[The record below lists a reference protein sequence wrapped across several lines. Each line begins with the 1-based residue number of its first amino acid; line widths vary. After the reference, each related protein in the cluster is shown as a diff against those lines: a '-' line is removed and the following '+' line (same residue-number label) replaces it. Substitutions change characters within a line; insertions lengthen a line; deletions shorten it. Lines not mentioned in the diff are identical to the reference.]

1 MDENIHILIQG
12 CQANE
17 REAQGKIYKLFSPQ
31 LFSVCL
37 RYSNNYEDAQD
48 TFQEGFITIL
58 NKIHQYRFQG
68 SFEGWMR
75 KIMVNTCIEKH
86 RHKNYLYVVN
96 EEIVTDTDNDSETE
110 NEEETY
116 EDHSYEEILS
126 FVQQLPDRYRQVFNL
141 YVIEEYSHQDI
152 AEMLN
157 ISVGTSKSNLSRA
170 REKLKELIKK
180 NNNIRIL
187 SK

>member
-1 MDENIHILIQG
+1 MDENIHILIKE
-12 CQANE
+12 CQANK
-17 REAQGKIYKLFSPQ
+17 RAAQGKIYKLFSAQ

-48 TFQEGFITIL
+48 TFQEGFITVF
-58 NKIHQYRFQG
+58 NKINQYRFEG
-68 SFEGWMR
+68 SFEGWLR
-75 KIMVNTCIEKH
+75 RIMVNTCIEKH
-86 RHKNYLYVVN
+86 RNKTHLYVVN
-96 EEIVTDTDNDSETE
+96 EELIPDVDDESHPD
-110 NEEETY
+110 EEAY
-116 EDHSYEEILS
+116 EEHSYAEILS
-126 FVQQLPDRYRQVFNL
+126 FVQQLPERYRQVFNL
-141 YVIEEYSHQDI
+141 YVIEEYSHQEI

-180 NNNIRIL
+180 NHNITIL

>member
-1 MDENIHILIQG
+1 MDEQIHILIKE
-12 CQANE
+12 CQENKIA
-17 REAQGKIYKLFSPQ
+17 AQGELYKLFSGQ

-48 TFQEGFITIL
+48 TFQEGFITIF
-58 NKIHQYRFQG
+58 NKINQYRFAG

-75 KIMVNTCIEKH
+75 RIMVNTCIEKH
-86 RHKNYLYVVN
+86 RNKTHLYVVN
-96 EEIVTDTDNDSETE
+96 EELIPETDDDSELDTE
-110 NEEETY
+110 TT
-116 EDHSYEEILS
+116 EDYSYEEILS
-126 FVQQLPDRYRQVFNL
+126 FVQELPDRYRQVFNL
-141 YVIEEYSHQDI
+141 YVIEEYSHQEI
-152 AEMLN
+152 AEMLD

-180 NNNIRIL
+180 NHNIRIL

>member
-1 MDENIHILIQG
+1 MSDNIHILIKA
-12 CQANE
+12 CQANK
-17 REAQGKIYKLFSPQ
+17 RSAQGEIYKMFSAQ

-48 TFQEGFITIL
+48 TFQEGFITIF
-58 NKIHQYRFQG
+58 NKIDQYRFEG

-75 KIMVNTCIEKH
+75 RIMVNTCIEKH
-86 RHKNYLYVVN
+86 RNKSHLYVVN
-96 EEIVTDTDNDSETE
+96 EEILTDTNEDSEE
-110 NEEETY
+110 NNEAY
-116 EDHSYEEILS
+116 EDYSYNEILS
-126 FVQQLPDRYRQVFNL
+126 FVQELPDRYRQVFNL

-152 AEMLN
+152 AEMLD

>member
-1 MDENIHILIQG
+1 MSENIHILIKE
-12 CQANE
+12 CQANK
-17 REAQGKIYKLFSPQ
+17 RTAQGEIYKLFSAQ

-48 TFQEGFITIL
+48 TFQEGFITIF
-58 NKIHQYRFQG
+58 NKIGQYRFEG

-75 KIMVNTCIEKH
+75 RIMVNTCIEKH
-86 RHKNYLYVVN
+86 RNKNHLYIVN
-96 EEIVTDTDNDSETE
+96 EEIIPDTNDNE
-110 NEEETY
+110 NPNDNEV
-116 EDHSYEEILS
+116 EDDYSYEEILS
-126 FVQQLPDRYRQVFNL
+126 FVQELPDRYRQVFNL
-141 YVIEEYSHQDI
+141 YIIEEYSHQQI
-152 AEMLN
+152 AEMLD

-180 NNNIRIL
+180 NHNIRIL

>member
-1 MDENIHILIQG
+1 MDDKIHILVKE
-12 CQANE
+12 CQANKKS
-17 REAQGKIYKLFSPQ
+17 AQGEIYKLFSPQ

-48 TFQEGFITIL
+48 TFQEGFITVF
-58 NKIHQYRFQG
+58 NKINQYRFEG

-75 KIMVNTCIEKH
+75 RIMVNTCIEKH
-86 RHKNYLYVVN
+86 RNKTHLYVVN
-96 EEIVTDTDNDSETE
+96 EELIPETDEESD
-110 NEEETY
+110 NEEEAY

-141 YVIEEYSHQDI
+141 YVIEECSHQEI
-152 AEMLN
+152 SEMLD

-180 NNNIRIL
+180 NHNIRIL

>member
-1 MDENIHILIQG
+1 MEDNIQILIKE
-12 CQANE
+12 CQANKIA
-17 REAQGKIYKLFSPQ
+17 AQGEIYKLFSAQ

-37 RYSNNYEDAQD
+37 RYSSNYEDAQD
-48 TFQEGFITIL
+48 TFQEGFITIFH
-58 NKIHQYRFQG
+58 KINQYRFQG

-75 KIMVNTCIEKH
+75 RIMVNTCIEKH
-86 RHKNYLYVVN
+86 RNKTHLYVVN
-96 EEIVTDTDNDSETE
+96 EELISEVDDDSDS
-110 NEEETY
+110 EEETY
-116 EDHSYEEILS
+116 EDHSYEDILS

-141 YVIEEYSHQDI
+141 YVIEEYSHQEI
-152 AEMLN
+152 AETLD

-180 NNNIRIL
+180 NNNIRTL

>member
-1 MDENIHILIQG
+1 MDDNIHILIKE
-12 CQANE
+12 CQANKSI
-17 REAQGKIYKLFSPQ
+17 AQGELYKIFSPQ

-48 TFQEGFITIL
+48 TFQEGFITIFH
-58 NKIHQYRFQG
+58 KINQYRFEG

-75 KIMVNTCIEKH
+75 RIMVNTCIEKH
-86 RHKNYLYVVN
+86 RQKNHLYVVN
-96 EEIVTDTDNDSETE
+96 EEIIPDRDDE
-110 NEEETY
+110 NIYDGKLEEEDYTY
-116 EDHSYEEILS
+116 DEILS
-126 FVQQLPDRYRQVFNL
+126 FIQELPDRYRQVFNL
-141 YVIEEYSHQDI
+141 YVIEEFSHQEI
-152 AEMLN
+152 AEMLD